1 LAVIPAVFTS
11 QAQTLQLKIKPID
24 SSTIKTID
32 SIGYKKWHQ
41 DFNSANQE
49 VISFIKNLERSGY
62 IENKLHS
69 FLKTNDSLYTAEIS
83 LNNRYNTVRIYK
95 DASVDFNFL
104 KSVTKN
110 NTAEFVDVDIQNLE
124 NVLHL
129 LNKDISSKGDPFTV
143 VQLVNLERLNDD
155 LIKANLE
162 IEESIKRKIDSVII
176 KGYEKFPKSFLKHH
190 IRLTNNKIFN
200 LDEIKKQ
207 TSNFQNI
214 NFVNQVREP
223 EVLFTKDSTL
233 LYLYLEKE
241 QVNTFDGFL
250 GFGTNE
256 DTNKI
261 QFDGYLNL
269 NLTNN
274 LNYGESL
281 RLFYKSDENEQR
293 TFDVNINMPFLF
305 KTPIGVTA
313 NLNIFRRDST
323 FQNAEQSLKVD
334 YHVNLKNRVSLGV
347 SSLNSTNLSGA
358 TNLFIQDFKSTFYL
372 LQFNHISPQ
381 FYDLLFPVNFFFDL
395 SAGFGNR
402 TSGNTSI
409 NQTLVKIN
417 TYKIFSLNNRNSV
430 YVRLDGASLFSDN
443 YFENELFR
451 FGGINSIRGFEENTL
466 LANLY
471 GVINTEYRYKLSS
484 NLFVHTVFDAAYS
497 ENNITNINN
506 KLFGFGFGFGL
517 LTNAGL
523 FRFNYSSAKTEN
535 QPFRLSDSKV
545 HISLTTQF

>member
-1 LAVIPAVFTS
+1 MFSS
-11 QAQTLQLKIKPID
+11 QAQTLQLKIKATD
-24 SSTIKTID
+24 SSKIKTID

-41 DFNSANQE
+41 DFNSTNQE
-49 VISFIKNLERSGY
+49 VISFMKKLERSGY
-62 IENKLHS
+62 IESKLQS
-69 FLKTNDSLYTAEIS
+69 FLKINDSVFRAEIT
-83 LNNRYNTVRIYK
+83 LNNQYRTVRIFKDPSINYK
-95 DASVDFNFL
+95 FL
-104 KSVTKN
+104 KSETKN
-110 NTAEFVDVDIQNLE
+110 NTSDFFDIEIQYLE
-124 NVLHL
+124 NVLEGI
-129 LNKDISSKGDPFTV
+129 NKEISSKGDPFTV
-143 VQLVNLERLNDD
+143 VQLVNLEKFNDEI
-155 LIKANLE
+155 IKANLK
-162 IEESIKRKIDSVII
+162 IEENAKRTIDSIII
-176 KGYEKFPKSFLKHH
+176 KGYDKFPIGFLKHQ
-190 IRLTNNKIFN
+190 IKLTNNMSFN
-200 LDEIKKQ
+200 LDNIISR
-207 TSNFQNI
+207 TANFENI

-223 EVLFTKDSTL
+223 EVLFTQDSTL

-269 NLTNN
+269 NLINN

-281 RLFYKSDENEQR
+281 RLYYKSDENEQR

-305 KTPIGVTA
+305 KTPIGITA

-323 FQNAEQSLKVD
+323 FQNAEQSFKVD
-334 YHVNLKNRVSLGV
+334 YQVNLKNRMSLGI
-347 SSLNSTNLSGA
+347 SGLNSTNLAGA

-372 LQFNHISPQ
+372 AQFNHLSPQ
-381 FYDLLFPVNFFFDL
+381 FYDLLFPINFYFDL
-395 SAGFGNR
+395 STGFGNR

-409 NQTLVKIN
+409 NQTLIKIN
-417 TYKIFSLNNRNSV
+417 TFKIFNLNNRNSIFI
-430 YVRLDGASLFSDN
+430 RLDGASLFSDN

-497 ENNITNINN
+497 ENNITEINN

-535 QPFRLSDSKV
+535 QPFRFSDSKV

>member
-1 LAVIPAVFTS
+1 VFSS
-11 QAQTLQLKIKPID
+11 QAQTLQLKIKATD
-24 SSTIKTID
+24 SSKIKTID

-41 DFNSANQE
+41 DFNSTNQE
-49 VISFIKNLERSGY
+49 VISFMKKLERSGY
-62 IENKLHS
+62 IESKLQS
-69 FLKTNDSLYTAEIS
+69 FLKINDSVFRAEIT
-83 LNNRYNTVRIYK
+83 LNNQYRTVRIFKDPSINYK
-95 DASVDFNFL
+95 FL
-104 KSVTKN
+104 KSETKN
-110 NTAEFVDVDIQNLE
+110 NTSDFFDIEIQYLE
-124 NVLHL
+124 NVLEGI
-129 LNKDISSKGDPFTV
+129 NKEISSKGDPFTV
-143 VQLVNLERLNDD
+143 VQLVNLEKFNDEI
-155 LIKANLE
+155 IKANLK
-162 IEESIKRKIDSVII
+162 IEENAKRTIDSIII
-176 KGYEKFPKSFLKHH
+176 KGYDKFPIGFLKHQ
-190 IRLTNNKIFN
+190 IKLTNNMSFN
-200 LDEIKKQ
+200 LDNIISR
-207 TSNFQNI
+207 TANFENI

-223 EVLFTKDSTL
+223 EVLFTQDSTL

-269 NLTNN
+269 NLINN

-281 RLFYKSDENEQR
+281 RLYYKSDENEQR

-305 KTPIGVTA
+305 KTPIGITA

-323 FQNAEQSLKVD
+323 FQNAEQSFKVD
-334 YHVNLKNRVSLGV
+334 YQVNLKNRMSLGI
-347 SSLNSTNLSGA
+347 SGLNSTNLAGA

-372 LQFNHISPQ
+372 AQFNHLSPQ
-381 FYDLLFPVNFFFDL
+381 FYDLLFPINFYFDL
-395 SAGFGNR
+395 STGFGNR

-409 NQTLVKIN
+409 NQTLIKIN
-417 TYKIFSLNNRNSV
+417 TFKIFNLNNRNSIFI
-430 YVRLDGASLFSDN
+430 RLDGASLFSDN

-497 ENNITNINN
+497 ENNITEINN

-535 QPFRLSDSKV
+535 QPFRFSDSKV

>member
-1 LAVIPAVFTS
+1 VFSS
-11 QAQTLQLKIKPID
+11 QAQTLQLKIKATD
-24 SSTIKTID
+24 SSKIKTID

-41 DFNSANQE
+41 DFNSTNQE
-49 VISFIKNLERSGY
+49 VISFMKKLERSGY
-62 IENKLHS
+62 IESKLQS
-69 FLKTNDSLYTAEIS
+69 FLKINDSVFRAEIT
-83 LNNRYNTVRIYK
+83 LNNQYRTVRIFKDPSINYK
-95 DASVDFNFL
+95 FL
-104 KSVTKN
+104 KSETKN
-110 NTAEFVDVDIQNLE
+110 NTSDFFDIEIQYLE
-124 NVLHL
+124 NVLEGI
-129 LNKDISSKGDPFTV
+129 NKEISSKGDPFTV
-143 VQLVNLERLNDD
+143 VQLVNLEKFNDEI
-155 LIKANLE
+155 IKANLK
-162 IEESIKRKIDSVII
+162 IEENAKRTIDSIII
-176 KGYEKFPKSFLKHH
+176 KGYDKFPIGFLKHQ
-190 IRLTNNKIFN
+190 IKLTNNMSFN
-200 LDEIKKQ
+200 LDNIISR
-207 TSNFQNI
+207 TANFENI

-223 EVLFTKDSTL
+223 EVLFTQDSTL

-269 NLTNN
+269 NLINN

-281 RLFYKSDENEQR
+281 RLYYKSDENEQR

-305 KTPIGVTA
+305 KTPIGITA

-323 FQNAEQSLKVD
+323 FQNAEQSFKVD
-334 YHVNLKNRVSLGV
+334 YQVNLKNRMSLGI
-347 SSLNSTNLSGA
+347 SGLNSTNLAGA

-372 LQFNHISPQ
+372 AQFNHLSPQ
-381 FYDLLFPVNFFFDL
+381 FYDLLFPINFYFDL
-395 SAGFGNR
+395 STGFGNR

-409 NQTLVKIN
+409 NQTLIKIN
-417 TYKIFSLNNRNSV
+417 TFKIFNLNNRNSIFI
-430 YVRLDGASLFSDN
+430 RLDGASLFSDN

-497 ENNITNINN
+497 ENNITEINN

>member
-1 LAVIPAVFTS
+1 MFSS
-11 QAQTLQLKIKPID
+11 QAQTLQLKIKATD
-24 SSTIKTID
+24 SSKIKTID

-41 DFNSANQE
+41 DFNSTNQE
-49 VISFIKNLERSGY
+49 VISFMKKLERSGY
-62 IENKLHS
+62 IESKLQS
-69 FLKTNDSLYTAEIS
+69 FLKINDSVFRAEIT
-83 LNNRYNTVRIYK
+83 LNNQYRTVRIFKDPSINYK
-95 DASVDFNFL
+95 FL
-104 KSVTKN
+104 KSETKN
-110 NTAEFVDVDIQNLE
+110 NTSDFFDIEIQYLE
-124 NVLHL
+124 NVLEGI
-129 LNKDISSKGDPFTV
+129 NKEISSKGDPFTV
-143 VQLVNLERLNDD
+143 VQLVNLEKFNDEI
-155 LIKANLE
+155 IKANLK
-162 IEESIKRKIDSVII
+162 IEENAKRTIDSIII
-176 KGYEKFPKSFLKHH
+176 KGYDKFPIGFLKHQ
-190 IRLTNNKIFN
+190 IKLTNNMSFN
-200 LDEIKKQ
+200 LDNIISR
-207 TSNFQNI
+207 TANFENI

-223 EVLFTKDSTL
+223 EVLFTQDSTL

-269 NLTNN
+269 NLINN

-281 RLFYKSDENEQR
+281 RLYYKSDENEQR

-305 KTPIGVTA
+305 KTPIGITA

-323 FQNAEQSLKVD
+323 FQNAEQSFKVD
-334 YHVNLKNRVSLGV
+334 YQVNLKNRMSLGI
-347 SSLNSTNLSGA
+347 SGLNSTNLAGA

-372 LQFNHISPQ
+372 AQFNHLSPQ
-381 FYDLLFPVNFFFDL
+381 FYDLLFPINFYFDL
-395 SAGFGNR
+395 STGFGNR

-409 NQTLVKIN
+409 NQTLIKIN
-417 TYKIFSLNNRNSV
+417 TFKIFNLNNRNSIFI
-430 YVRLDGASLFSDN
+430 RLDGASLFSDN

-497 ENNITNINN
+497 ENNITEINN